1 MNSRIYKAAESFK
14 NDSQNTPELIQKIRL
29 FIEDHA
35 NSLAEKYQP
44 KSIIESRFTPAEE
57 AFDKGMVSCGAIA
70 NISAAM
76 LKHIGFEVKLV
87 HGEWEGSVDHA
98 WISVRD
104 KDTASWTEYDLT
116 SKDEGLRRGHIK
128 KGEVDSWEEIRDQ
141 IVKDHETLKERRI
154 EKGI

>member
-1 MNSRIYKAAESFK
+1 
-14 NDSQNTPELIQKIRL
+14 
-29 FIEDHA
+29 
-35 NSLAEKYQP
+35 
-44 KSIIESRFTPAEE
+44 
-57 AFDKGMVSCGAIA
+57 
-70 NISAAM
+70 M

-104 KDTASWTEYDLT
+104 KDTGSWTEYDLT